1 MNGRTTRWGRGTAR
15 EAGRG
20 AGPPPLPQTLRS
32 LQVSTTWQATTQSI
46 SESNRP
52 LRILLIIESH
62 HRFSASRFIFESS
75 GRQRRGAAERRRRR
89 LRGHRRFLCGRR
101 RGRELRRGANAIL
114 FVEFRRRR
122 RRSAEIVGKGNHPSV
137 IPAAGIS
144 KLTSLAHQMDNLL
157 EVSRREE
164 SCAQ

>member
-32 LQVSTTWQATTQSI
+32 LRVSMTRQATTQNI
-46 SESNRP
+46 SESYRP
-52 LRILLIIESH
+52 LRSLLIKESTEST
-62 HRFSASRFIFESS
+62 FSRQQVHLRVKRAATARRSRTTPPAPP
-75 GRQRRGAAERRRRR
+75 RPPALP
-89 LRGHRRFLCGRR
+89 LRPAGPETPKRNQCNT
-101 RGRELRRGANAIL
+101 LRRIPAAAVSGDSY
-114 FVEFRRRR
+114 EGQ
-122 RRSAEIVGKGNHPSV
+122 SPV
-137 IPAAGIS
+137 IPAAGIA

-157 EVSRREE
+157 EVSWREE